1 MFTDIS
7 EYTKHNPEW
16 IGSVDLLVKPPTRE
30 ELLEEHPECAVD
42 ISDLGGDYR
51 KAHYMMMRRNGET
64 HNMSAMAAS
73 SRAPKC
79 VTDREFF
86 EGIGSIHDQ
95 FDADTPRGRIQME
108 KVLGVTKA
116 NGYTPGRNDVY
127 CSHLARYQGDPEAY
141 VPATGGRNYVRRLC
155 EQRGSS
161 CDGYVKVA
169 HREPENDPMDTKKAL
184 GEDIIQGRMRSMV
197 HRSPELRT
205 KSRRELRDMIVDKH
219 SPKGY

>member
-7 EYTKHNPEW
+7 EYTQHNPEW

-108 KVLGVTKA
+108 KVLGSRRQMAIPQAETMSIA
-116 NGYTPGRNDVY
+116 LTWPAIRETPKPMFLR
-127 CSHLARYQGDPEAY
+127 PEAG
-141 VPATGGRNYVRRLC
+141 TTSGGSVSSEDRL
-155 EQRGSS
+155 
-161 CDGYVKVA
+161 V
-169 HREPENDPMDTKKAL
+169 T
-184 GEDIIQGRMRSMV
+184 
-197 HRSPELRT
+197 
-205 KSRRELRDMIVDKH
+205 DM
-219 SPKGY
+219 